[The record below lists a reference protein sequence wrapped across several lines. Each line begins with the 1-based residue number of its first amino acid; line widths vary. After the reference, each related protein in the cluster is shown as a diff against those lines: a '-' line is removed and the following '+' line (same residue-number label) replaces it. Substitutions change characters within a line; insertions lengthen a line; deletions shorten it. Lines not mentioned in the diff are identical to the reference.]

1 MTTVAKRSRANS
13 LPDRVGARGRG
24 AERGAQRTRARYRAR
39 YGSETAE
46 RACIARAS
54 DALKAGEGSQPLPS
68 RGSLVLAVAS
78 AFSVGTP
85 EICGDH
91 GVRREHPRG
100 AHGAQTQ
107 RGRQE
112 GTGEER
118 SRASRAAPPRRGR
131 PPLLRRD
138 VPLPPRRLRGDRER
152 VRAGGEA
159 RARARARVPAAVPGA
174 FPPRAPGRRAGRC
187 HARHLA
193 GAQGGAQGAGGGVL
207 GDARADGRGDRRA
220 PTPRRGRH
228 KNKTPPTDRA
238 SRSSTTAAWYAWCA
252 STRRATRA

>member
-159 RARARARVPAAVPGA
+159 RPAHARACPLLRRALP
-174 FPPRAPGRRAGRC
+174 PGRLDDALDAATRAISLG
-187 HARHLA
+187 HKEAQK
-193 GAQGGAQGAGGGVL
+193 GAVYPGM
-207 GDARADGRGDRRA
+207 RADGRGDRRA
-220 PTPRRGRH
+220 RLGAAAGPVAETRPR
-228 KNKTPPTDRA
+228 P
-238 SRSSTTAAWYAWCA
+238 SRWS
-252 STRRATRA
+252 RR